1 MQFPKHL
8 PSLCSPSCQSMGR
21 GSGLRPSAQAGEGKS
36 QNRGGVCLKCR
47 NQCEGL
53 ILGESVGEENCR
65 ITDSQIDHIQFE
77 HTINIQK
84 HIPCHKLHSFYGNAG
99 DVSEAKIRQILSD
112 YQEENVIGWYRQRRN
127 TRQQMTFMEQVVHQ
141 NMRKILSDHELVFML
156 LTPSQATASGSTHR
170 LEFSA
175 FIWHSSQYIN
185 IPIFVSNLGNLEQQD
200 YWRVSGTCPSLGQS
214 EAVNQHRT
222 KFFCSGDD
230 LKEVRNISSM
240 NDGLLG
246 EMQKV
251 CKEVERSERAVE
263 KLQEEIKQL
272 KEQKKHSEEK
282 ETQTHASRDGLK
294 ENVLLCSA
302 LRKLFPDAPSLRTQ
316 TLTVQGLPVLELCC
330 NTDHNIDIPAKLPL
344 ILENQHTRKEDTAPR
359 LRKKSLVAGYPQRL
373 KRKRKTKDTSESAS
387 DSGSDTE
394 IEMNGQNRSISP
406 TF

>member
-1 MQFPKHL
+1 MEEFNTTVRISGFALSSLMFHHL
-8 PSLCSPSCQSMGR
+8 NSD
-21 GSGLRPSAQAGEGKS
+21 AD
-36 QNRGGVCLKCR
+36 V
-47 NQCEGL
+47 EGL

-84 HIPCHKLHSFYGNAG
+84 HVPCHKLHSFYSNVG
-99 DVSEAKIRQILSD
+99 DVSEEKIRQILSD

-141 NMRKILSDHELVFML
+141 NMRKILSNQELVFML

-222 KFFCSGDD
+222 QFFCSGDD

-240 NDGLLG
+240 NDALLG

-251 CKEVERSERAVE
+251 CKEVEKSERAVE
-263 KLQEEIKQL
+263 KLQEDLKQL
-272 KEQKKHSEEK
+272 KEAIKEHSEK
-282 ETQTHASRDGLK
+282 NETQKHASPDEPK

-302 LRKLFPDAPSLRTQ
+302 LRTLFPDAPSLRTQ

-330 NTDHNIDIPAKLPL
+330 NTDHNVDIPTKLPL
-344 ILENQHTRKEDTAPR
+344 ILENQHTRKKDTAPR
-359 LRKKSLVAGYPQRL
+359 LRKKCLVAGYSQRL
-373 KRKRKTKDTSESAS
+373 KRKRKTNDTSESAS

-394 IEMNGQNRSISP
+394 IEMNGQNRRISP

>member
-1 MQFPKHL
+1 MEEFNTSVRISGFVLSSLMFHHL
-8 PSLCSPSCQSMGR
+8 NSD
-21 GSGLRPSAQAGEGKS
+21 AD
-36 QNRGGVCLKCR
+36 V
-47 NQCEGL
+47 EGL

-84 HIPCHKLHSFYGNAG
+84 HIPCHKLHSFYSNVG
-99 DVSEAKIRQILSD
+99 DVSEEKIRQILSD

-141 NMRKILSDHELVFML
+141 NMRKILSNQELVFML

-240 NDGLLG
+240 NDALLG
-246 EMQKV
+246 DMQEVCEKV
-251 CKEVERSERAVE
+251 EKSERAVE
-263 KLQEEIKQL
+263 TLQEEITQL
-272 KEQKKHSEEK
+272 KEAIKKQKRLSEEN
-282 ETQTHASRDGLK
+282 ETQKHAPPDEPK

-302 LRKLFPDAPSLRTQ
+302 LGTLFPDAPSLRTQ
-316 TLTVQGLPVLELCC
+316 TLTVQGRPVLELCC
-330 NTDHNIDIPAKLPL
+330 NTDHNIDIPTKLPL
-344 ILENQHTRKEDTAPR
+344 ILENQHTRKKDTAPR
-359 LRKKSLVAGYPQRL
+359 LRKKCLVADYPQRS

>member
-1 MQFPKHL
+1 MEEFNTTVRISGFVLSSLMFHHL
-8 PSLCSPSCQSMGR
+8 NND
-21 GSGLRPSAQAGEGKS
+21 AD
-36 QNRGGVCLKCR
+36 V
-47 NQCEGL
+47 EGL

-84 HIPCHKLHSFYGNAG
+84 HIPCISYILKHLFIFYQNVICIAKLCYSYSTFTC
-99 DVSEAKIRQILSD
+99 VK
-112 YQEENVIGWYRQRRN
+112 ENVIGWYRQRRN

>member
-1 MQFPKHL
+1 MEEFNTTVRISGFALSSLMFHHL
-8 PSLCSPSCQSMGR
+8 NSD
-21 GSGLRPSAQAGEGKS
+21 AD
-36 QNRGGVCLKCR
+36 V
-47 NQCEGL
+47 EGL

-77 HTINIQK
+77 Y
-84 HIPCHKLHSFYGNAG
+84 S
-99 DVSEAKIRQILSD
+99 
-112 YQEENVIGWYRQRRN
+112 

-141 NMRKILSDHELVFML
+141 NMRKILSNQELVFML

-200 YWRVSGTCPSLGQS
+200 YWRVSGTCPALGRS

-222 KFFCSGDD
+222 QFFCSGDD

-240 NDGLLG
+240 NDALLG

-251 CKEVERSERAVE
+251 CKEVEKSERAVE
-263 KLQEEIKQL
+263 KLQEDLKQL
-272 KEQKKHSEEK
+272 KEAIKEHYEK
-282 ETQTHASRDGLK
+282 NETQKHASPDEPK

-302 LRKLFPDAPSLRTQ
+302 LRMLFPDAPSLRTQ

-330 NTDHNIDIPAKLPL
+330 NTDHNVDIPTKLPL
-344 ILENQHTRKEDTAPR
+344 ILENQHTRKDTAPR
-359 LRKKSLVAGYPQRL
+359 LRKKCLVAGYSQRL
-373 KRKRKTKDTSESAS
+373 KRKRKTNDTSESAS

-394 IEMNGQNRSISP
+394 IETNGQNRRISP